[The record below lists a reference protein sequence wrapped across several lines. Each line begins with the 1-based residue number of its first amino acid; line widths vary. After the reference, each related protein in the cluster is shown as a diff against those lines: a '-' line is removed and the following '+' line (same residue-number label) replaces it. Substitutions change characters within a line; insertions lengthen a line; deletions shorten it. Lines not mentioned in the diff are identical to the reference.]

1 MDFHSNSQLHFQEL
15 DKKIL
20 TKEIQSR
27 MHFGQFFGGRGS
39 IKYDFFTLNI
49 YTYVCHCNLI

>member
-1 MDFHSNSQLHFQEL
+1 MYLFPENILSSPGDGFPSNSQLHFQEL

-27 MHFGQFFGGRGS
+27 MHFGQFFWGEGVNKS
-39 IKYDFFTLNI
+39 
-49 YTYVCHCNLI
+49 